1 MDGRIERIVLTN
13 FMTYTHVEVL
23 PGPHLNI
30 VIGPNGTGKSSIV
43 CAILL
48 GLKTKPKVLGR
59 GGNLTSFVKTSCS
72 SATIEIELLNLQ
84 GKNYIIKR
92 VIIAKDGSSKW
103 LLNGDEKSSKEIED
117 LATKLKLQVDNLC
130 QFLPQDRVQDFARMD
145 HHELLINTIKCVG
158 SDGMLEDLEQLK
170 KFRKMELE
178 LLGDVQQLKERLG
191 REQQLIARIQGEVD
205 SLNQRESME
214 KDLTSYKQKH
224 AWLLYAWKRGELKQK
239 VKEALQH
246 KKQHE
251 TRIAPFE
258 KAAQTDEQN
267 LRRLQEQLNQEFRL
281 VEGKRQEMDRKVRD
295 VQLNEGLL
303 EDEKRR
309 LNTKLKEREKLLN
322 VITDLERGLEMLRDN
337 LAHLQQKQEIN
348 PAELENLKAKEI
360 EYKQVKSSHMSNVS
374 RLKIK
379 KMDLKHDIP
388 EIGEDIPWRRSG
400 ENHVQYS
407 MAAGPFVER
416 FFLSGTEMRTTPNTP
431 WPPVPLWGAL
441 ENRRLKFSDV
451 SDQRLRKLCDPSSTN
466 DVYKAVMS
474 LRQNKGLFQ
483 GRVYEPIMM
492 LINVKKSQNAI
503 YLENVISYRDLIAF
517 VFENADDMNLFL
529 TKVRAEQH
537 LCVNAIQSSCEEK
550 VFKPEIPLDKL
561 KPLGFHSYLSD
572 LFTAPPAIY
581 NYICEHYNAHKIPIG
596 NEKAES
602 QEVLPKEIRTFLST
616 DKRQDRSISKYSGEM
631 LCRQDNLRP
640 AKLLNI
646 SVDEEELARI
656 DSRIL
661 EMKQALQNTDEELEQ
676 IETEVA
682 QVDKKLEKIIQ
693 KRHELEGHE
702 QKINRLNNRIC
713 AKEDDIRR
721 CRRELESEEQIKESY
736 NKNVN
741 TLIVQLTN
749 CQNKRFL
756 VLGELLRM
764 YKDYKL
770 LKFETEGARY
780 KCYKTT
786 NKVEEMRKKINA
798 FQILLD
804 TAERDLASMKTNLRE
819 LLEAAKASTDGFTPA
834 NPEFER
840 YSALFETLPNDVVD
854 LKSAIRETR
863 AKLSCLGDVN
873 PHLIQE
879 YEQRS
884 QQIADLNGAL
894 EGRANKNGTLMEK
907 MHEIKGRWLPPLRE
921 LVERINSKFGECF
934 NALKSAGEVVLDYG
948 QDENDFEHYGL
959 RIRVKFRSEDQ
970 LQNLNRRLQSG
981 GERSVSTAIFMISL
995 QGLSRVP
1002 FCCVDEINQ
1011 GMDKENE
1018 RLIINLL
1025 SATTNQANSAQY
1037 FLITPK
1043 ILPKLEYSRNT
1054 RVLCV
1059 NNGCHLQK
1067 NLVLNLQ
1074 KVLKGR

>member
-1 MDGRIERIVLTN
+1 MKSPSTPPSSPPTEIRTSI
-13 FMTYTHVEVL
+13 FPSPAVE
-23 PGPHLNI
+23 
-30 VIGPNGTGKSSIV
+30 
-43 CAILL
+43 
-48 GLKTKPKVLGR
+48 
-59 GGNLTSFVKTSCS
+59 
-72 SATIEIELLNLQ
+72 
-84 GKNYIIKR
+84 
-92 VIIAKDGSSKW
+92 
-103 LLNGDEKSSKEIED
+103 
-117 LATKLKLQVDNLC
+117 
-130 QFLPQDRVQDFARMD
+130 
-145 HHELLINTIKCVG
+145 
-158 SDGMLEDLEQLK
+158 
-170 KFRKMELE
+170 
-178 LLGDVQQLKERLG
+178 
-191 REQQLIARIQGEVD
+191 
-205 SLNQRESME
+205 
-214 KDLTSYKQKH
+214 
-224 AWLLYAWKRGELKQK
+224 
-239 VKEALQH
+239 
-246 KKQHE
+246 
-251 TRIAPFE
+251 
-258 KAAQTDEQN
+258 
-267 LRRLQEQLNQEFRL
+267 
-281 VEGKRQEMDRKVRD
+281 
-295 VQLNEGLL
+295 
-303 EDEKRR
+303 
-309 LNTKLKEREKLLN
+309 LNT
-322 VITDLERGLEMLRDN
+322 TSA
-337 LAHLQQKQEIN
+337 LAN
-348 PAELENLKAKEI
+348 
-360 EYKQVKSSHMSNVS
+360 YT
-374 RLKIK
+374 
-379 KMDLKHDIP
+379 
-388 EIGEDIPWRRSG
+388 
-400 ENHVQYS
+400 
-407 MAAGPFVER
+407 
-416 FFLSGTEMRTTPNTP
+416 TEA
-431 WPPVPLWGAL
+431 AL

-581 NYICEHYNAHKIPIG
+581 NFICEHYNAHKIPIG

-616 DKRQDRSISKYSGEM
+616 DKRQDRSISKYSGEL
-631 LCRQDNLRP
+631 LCRQNNLRP

-702 QKINRLNNRIC
+702 QKITQLNNRIR

-736 NKNVN
+736 NRTVN
-741 TLIVQLTN
+741 ALIVQLTD

-770 LKFETEGARY
+770 LKFETEGAKY

-786 NKVEEMRKKINA
+786 NKVEEMRKKINT

-834 NPEFER
+834 NPEFEH

-921 LVERINSKFGECF
+921 LVERINNKFGECF
-934 NALKSAGEVVLDYG
+934 TALKSAGEVVLDYG

-1074 KVLKGR
+1074 KDYSFDSSKIARADLGPVVKGAICF

>member
-1 MDGRIERIVLTN
+1 M
-13 FMTYTHVEVL
+13 
-23 PGPHLNI
+23 
-30 VIGPNGTGKSSIV
+30 
-43 CAILL
+43 
-48 GLKTKPKVLGR
+48 R
-59 GGNLTSFVKTSCS
+59 GSEP
-72 SATIEIELLNLQ
+72 A
-84 GKNYIIKR
+84 
-92 VIIAKDGSSKW
+92 
-103 LLNGDEKSSKEIED
+103 
-117 LATKLKLQVDNLC
+117 
-130 QFLPQDRVQDFARMD
+130 FAW
-145 HHELLINTIKCVG
+145 
-158 SDGMLEDLEQLK
+158 
-170 KFRKMELE
+170 
-178 LLGDVQQLKERLG
+178 
-191 REQQLIARIQGEVD
+191 
-205 SLNQRESME
+205 RESVKPFMKSPSTPPSSPPTE
-214 KDLTSYKQKH
+214 IRTSTFPSP
-224 AWLLYAWKRGELKQK
+224 A
-239 VKEALQH
+239 
-246 KKQHE
+246 
-251 TRIAPFE
+251 
-258 KAAQTDEQN
+258 
-267 LRRLQEQLNQEFRL
+267 
-281 VEGKRQEMDRKVRD
+281 VE
-295 VQLNEGLL
+295 
-303 EDEKRR
+303 
-309 LNTKLKEREKLLN
+309 LNTASA
-322 VITDLERGLEMLRDN
+322 
-337 LAHLQQKQEIN
+337 LAN
-348 PAELENLKAKEI
+348 
-360 EYKQVKSSHMSNVS
+360 YT
-374 RLKIK
+374 
-379 KMDLKHDIP
+379 
-388 EIGEDIPWRRSG
+388 
-400 ENHVQYS
+400 
-407 MAAGPFVER
+407 
-416 FFLSGTEMRTTPNTP
+416 TEA
-431 WPPVPLWGAL
+431 AL

-474 LRQNKGLFQ
+474 LRQNKGL
-483 GRVYEPIMM
+483 
-492 LINVKKSQNAI
+492 QN
-503 YLENVISYRDLIAF
+503 
-517 VFENADDMNLFL
+517 
-529 TKVRAEQH
+529 
-537 LCVNAIQSSCEEK
+537 
-550 VFKPEIPLDKL
+550 
-561 KPLGFHSYLSD
+561 
-572 LFTAPPAIY
+572 
-581 NYICEHYNAHKIPIG
+581 
-596 NEKAES
+596 
-602 QEVLPKEIRTFLST
+602 
-616 DKRQDRSISKYSGEM
+616 
-631 LCRQDNLRP
+631 NLRP

-702 QKINRLNNRIC
+702 QKITQLNNRIR

-736 NKNVN
+736 NRIVN
-741 TLIVQLTN
+741 ALIVQLTD

-786 NKVEEMRKKINA
+786 NKVEEMRKKINT

-834 NPEFER
+834 NPEFEHF
-840 YSALFETLPNDVVD
+840 SALFETLPNDVVD

-921 LVERINSKFGECF
+921 LVERINNKFGECF
-934 NALKSAGEVVLDYG
+934 TALKSAGEVVLDYG

-1002 FCCVDEINQ
+1002 FCCITDSINPNLADH
-1011 GMDKENE
+1011 GHSYSFEENPLE
-1018 RLIINLL
+1018 PLGQQPGDL
-1025 SATTNQANSAQY
+1025 TTT
-1037 FLITPK
+1037 L
-1043 ILPKLEYSRNT
+1043 
-1054 RVLCV
+1054 
-1059 NNGCHLQK
+1059 
-1067 NLVLNLQ
+1067 
-1074 KVLKGR
+1074 

>member
-1 MDGRIERIVLTN
+1 MLTLDEVR
-13 FMTYTHVEVL
+13 TYTHVEVL

-59 GGNLTSFVKTSCS
+59 GGNLTSFVKTGCS

-103 LLNGDEKSSKEIED
+103 FLNGDEKSSKEIED

-214 KDLTSYKQKH
+214 KDLTSYKQKL
-224 AWLLYAWKRGELKQK
+224 AWLLYGMKRTDLTELKQK

-295 VQLNEGLL
+295 VQLTEGLL

-322 VITDLERGLEMLRDN
+322 AITDLERGLEMLRDN

-388 EIGEDIPWRRSG
+388 
-400 ENHVQYS
+400 
-407 MAAGPFVER
+407 
-416 FFLSGTEMRTTPNTP
+416 
-431 WPPVPLWGAL
+431 AL

-483 GRVYEPIMM
+483 GRV
-492 LINVKKSQNAI
+492 
-503 YLENVISYRDLIAF
+503 
-517 VFENADDMNLFL
+517 
-529 TKVRAEQH
+529 
-537 LCVNAIQSSCEEK
+537 
-550 VFKPEIPLDKL
+550 
-561 KPLGFHSYLSD
+561 
-572 LFTAPPAIY
+572 
-581 NYICEHYNAHKIPIG
+581 
-596 NEKAES
+596 
-602 QEVLPKEIRTFLST
+602 
-616 DKRQDRSISKYSGEM
+616 
-631 LCRQDNLRP
+631 QDNLRP

-676 IETEVA
+676 LETEVA
-682 QVDKKLEKIIQ
+682 QVDKKLENIIQ

-702 QKINRLNNRIC
+702 QKITQLNNRIR

-736 NKNVN
+736 NRNVN
-741 TLIVQLTN
+741 TLIAQLTN

-819 LLEAAKASTDGFTPA
+819 LLEAAKTSTDGFTPA

-879 YEQRS
+879 YEQRN

-907 MHEIKGRWLPPLRE
+907 MQEIKGRWLPPLRE

-1074 KVLKGR
+1074 KVLNGR

>member
-1 MDGRIERIVLTN
+1 MVLKKTKSAN
-13 FMTYTHVEVL
+13 MLTLDEVRTYTHVEVL

-103 LLNGDEKSSKEIED
+103 FLNGDEKSSKEIED

-224 AWLLYAWKRGELKQK
+224 AWLLYELLQKKDFLFQDSGLKQK

-416 FFLSGTEMRTTPNTP
+416 FFLSGTAMRTTPNTP
-431 WPPVPLWGAL
+431 WPPVPLWGG
-441 ENRRLKFSDV
+441 V
-451 SDQRLRKLCDPSSTN
+451 PSST
-466 DVYKAVMS
+466 
-474 LRQNKGLFQ
+474 
-483 GRVYEPIMM
+483 
-492 LINVKKSQNAI
+492 
-503 YLENVISYRDLIAF
+503 
-517 VFENADDMNLFL
+517 
-529 TKVRAEQH
+529 T
-537 LCVNAIQSSCEEK
+537 
-550 VFKPEIPLDKL
+550 
-561 KPLGFHSYLSD
+561 
-572 LFTAPPAIY
+572 
-581 NYICEHYNAHKIPIG
+581 
-596 NEKAES
+596 
-602 QEVLPKEIRTFLST
+602 
-616 DKRQDRSISKYSGEM
+616 
-631 LCRQDNLRP
+631 
-640 AKLLNI
+640 
-646 SVDEEELARI
+646 
-656 DSRIL
+656 
-661 EMKQALQNTDEELEQ
+661 
-676 IETEVA
+676 
-682 QVDKKLEKIIQ
+682 
-693 KRHELEGHE
+693 
-702 QKINRLNNRIC
+702 
-713 AKEDDIRR
+713 
-721 CRRELESEEQIKESY
+721 
-736 NKNVN
+736 
-741 TLIVQLTN
+741 
-749 CQNKRFL
+749 
-756 VLGELLRM
+756 
-764 YKDYKL
+764 
-770 LKFETEGARY
+770 
-780 KCYKTT
+780 
-786 NKVEEMRKKINA
+786 
-798 FQILLD
+798 
-804 TAERDLASMKTNLRE
+804 
-819 LLEAAKASTDGFTPA
+819 
-834 NPEFER
+834 
-840 YSALFETLPNDVVD
+840 
-854 LKSAIRETR
+854 
-863 AKLSCLGDVN
+863 
-873 PHLIQE
+873 
-879 YEQRS
+879 
-884 QQIADLNGAL
+884 
-894 EGRANKNGTLMEK
+894 
-907 MHEIKGRWLPPLRE
+907 
-921 LVERINSKFGECF
+921 
-934 NALKSAGEVVLDYG
+934 
-948 QDENDFEHYGL
+948 
-959 RIRVKFRSEDQ
+959 
-970 LQNLNRRLQSG
+970 
-981 GERSVSTAIFMISL
+981 
-995 QGLSRVP
+995 
-1002 FCCVDEINQ
+1002 
-1011 GMDKENE
+1011 
-1018 RLIINLL
+1018 
-1025 SATTNQANSAQY
+1025 
-1037 FLITPK
+1037 
-1043 ILPKLEYSRNT
+1043 
-1054 RVLCV
+1054 
-1059 NNGCHLQK
+1059 
-1067 NLVLNLQ
+1067 
-1074 KVLKGR
+1074 